1 MAKPVVVSV
10 VPLPPGASAPTT
22 AKSVDVARAGK
33 MSTLLR
39 QGVEQDGVGVGLGV
53 GVGVGV
59 GVTGGDGMKFV
70 AISAPPPHAVSANA
84 PAPASRRLEK
94 CRTLM

>member
-1 MAKPVVVSV
+1 
-10 VPLPPGASAPTT
+10 
-22 AKSVDVARAGK
+22 

-39 QGVEQDGVGVGLGV
+39 QGVEQDGVGVGL

-84 PAPASRRLEK
+84 PALASRRLEK
-94 CRTLM
+94 CRTLMALLPLSERSRVELARPMCDDGRLMII